1 MSTVSLRLATDGEST
16 QSTNFGTSSGPSL
29 VANVKDVRMTYITN
43 RVHELTNSK
52 PIFNCQ
58 PFKACPEVINKID
71 SKGPYVT
78 MITCKMSEI
87 VTMETTPTTGQFLK
101 QTTCLAR
108 PDRPRS

>member
-16 QSTNFGTSSGPSL
+16 KSTNFGTSSGPSL

-43 RVHELTNSK
+43 RVQELTNSK

-58 PFKACPEVINKID
+58 PFKACPEVINKIN
-71 SKGPYVT
+71 SKGPYYYVT

-87 VTMETTPTTGQFLK
+87 VTRETTPTTGQFLK
-101 QTTCLAR
+101 QR
-108 PDRPRS
+108 V